1 MIYISPYYQPM
12 IAQILHAG
20 DGLHLSGVC
29 QSDDQKNNA
38 KFSDMWQNYVQE
50 LASATIDSCNLV
62 MHSMD

>member
-1 MIYISPYYQPM
+1 MDSKHFINALLLRQALKHMIYISPNYQPM

-38 KFSDMWQNYVQE
+38 KSADM
-50 LASATIDSCNLV
+50 
-62 MHSMD
+62 